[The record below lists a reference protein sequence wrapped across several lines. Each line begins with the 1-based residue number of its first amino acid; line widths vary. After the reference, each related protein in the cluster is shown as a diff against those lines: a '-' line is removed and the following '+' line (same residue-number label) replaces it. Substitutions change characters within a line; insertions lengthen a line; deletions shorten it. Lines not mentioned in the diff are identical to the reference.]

1 MNKYHFLLAPVVF
14 AMACSGP
21 TSSGNIMVANRTESV
36 VGISEGQPIATAD
49 LSISGMTCEMMC
61 GSIIKGAL
69 VKVPGVE
76 KTEIAF
82 HDGDALGHAKV
93 TYDPAKVND
102 AELVKT
108 VQALADGQYKVEAIA
123 VVKQVLGQPSAYIR
137 PAKEHH
143 EEPSASILPEV
154 NMPNLLSTLLALARI

>member
-1 MNKYHFLLAPVVF
+1 MNKFTLLAAATALAV
-14 AMACSGP
+14 ACSGP
-21 TSSGNIMVANRTESV
+21 VSTDTGIVANRTENV
-36 VGISEGQPIATAD
+36 VGISQGTPVATAD

-61 GSIIKGAL
+61 GSMIKSAL

-76 KTEIAF
+76 KADVAF
-82 HDGDALGHAKV
+82 HDGDALGHASV

-123 VVKQVLGQPSAYIR
+123 VVKQVLGSPSADKG
-137 PAKEHH
+137 PAKEKSDA
-143 EEPSASILPEV
+143 SASLMPEV
-154 NMPNLLSTLLALARI
+154 HMPNLVSTLLSLVRM

>member
-1 MNKYHFLLAPVVF
+1 MNKLTFFAAATLL

-21 TSSGNIMVANRTESV
+21 VSTDSRIVANRTENV
-36 VGISEGQPIATAD
+36 VGISEGQPVATAD

-61 GSIIKGAL
+61 GSMIKSAL

-76 KTEIAF
+76 MTEVAF

-108 VQALADGQYKVEAIA
+108 VQALADGQYKVEAVA
-123 VVKQVLGQPSAYIR
+123 VVKQVLGSPSADKGA
-137 PAKEHH
+137 AKEKSDA
-143 EEPSASILPEV
+143 SASLLPEV
-154 NMPNLLSTLLALARI
+154 HMPNLLSTLLSLVRM